1 MIKRSIARRY
11 AQALVELPGI
21 DLDQAIESL
30 SILQEQVRS
39 MPLLRDLL
47 ISPAFRLEERKKVLD
62 RLAKASGWEPLV
74 ERFVGYLVKMERVP
88 WLGAIIEVL
97 QSMVDQNAG
106 RVRVQ
111 VHSAK
116 PLDEATLASLQGVL
130 AAGLKKEIH
139 LESSV
144 DTSMLAGVSVQI
156 GDKVIDGSLKTQIA
170 NLRSVLTQKH

>member
-30 SILQEQVRS
+30 SILQEQVLS

-47 ISPAFRLEERKKVLD
+47 ISPAFRLEEREKVLD

-74 ERFVGYLVKMERVP
+74 ARFVGYLVKMERVP

-130 AAGLKKEIH
+130 SSGLKKEIH
-139 LESSV
+139 LEPSV
-144 DTSMLAGVSVQI
+144 DPSMLAGVSVQI